1 MSRCKAKS
9 WIRELQTPQLPD
21 THLELFRDTKQLD
34 RYTGIIWM
42 HELTL
47 KSHQCI
53 TNSETLQKTCL
64 LHLCCM
70 SLKGRYVKFPK
81 WSWEKCV
88 CVRELMR
95 FMWGWLS
102 TDSPGL
108 SHLCVGVFFFPLWD
122 HWWSLWLKTKS
133 LRQQRTASLGEGQDL
148 IVVKLWEESHWCCCE
163 EMCELQAELPCW
175 VTPCEGQCAVT
186 GECWFRHRNKWNFL
200 WASARVFTARIRCA
214 VCLCCA
220 SSWCQS
226 WQRQRRL
233 GWCLRRHKGMKTN
246 KVHLRAE
253 WIITTPTA

>member
-1 MSRCKAKS
+1 MCVWES
-9 WIRELQTPQLPD
+9 WWDSCGGDSAQIPQGF
-21 THLELFRDTKQLD
+21 H
-34 RYTGIIWM
+34 
-42 HELTL
+42 
-47 KSHQCI
+47 
-53 TNSETLQKTCL
+53 TCVL
-64 LHLCCM
+64 V
-70 SLKGRYVKFPK
+70 Y
-81 WSWEKCV
+81 
-88 CVRELMR
+88 
-95 FMWGWLS
+95 
-102 TDSPGL
+102 
-108 SHLCVGVFFFPLWD
+108 FFFPCGII
-122 HWWSLWLKTKS
+122 WWSLWLKTK
-133 LRQQRTASLGEGQDL
+133 RQQRTASLGEGQDL

-226 WQRQRRL
+226 WQRQRSL

-253 WIITTPTA
+253 WKITTHTA